1 VVFSMLDRIRNLAQ
15 FIKDKNHRGD
25 KFVLMLGAG
34 ASLASRIKPTRTLME
49 EIVDKYLH
57 SKEGSLEDR
66 FDRLW
71 TQSTREDR
79 QVMLEPYLSQT
90 PSEGFHQLADLIA
103 REYFDLIVTFNFD
116 RLLERALD
124 DAGFRDYRA
133 LIRGEMET
141 EVIAELVRAPKPRVK
156 ILKMHGSLESVNN
169 FLFSREEMLNYPSD
183 FESLIKEITGRDIII
198 CGYGFNDMAVM
209 RAFNTS
215 KDAGSIYFVNPGGPV
230 DNIKGFL
237 IARRSQD
244 KVIQGE
250 LGKFDPFVDALYQQL
265 VAPPAFAALVA
276 RQNLFKFLDHYQEDQ
291 KSWFVGRRK
300 LMRTLLKRIHDPAT
314 PVLYLSGKP
323 KVGKTSFVRAGLIPY
338 LDPAIYEC
346 IYVRC
351 RKATDPEP
359 QLRAELELRFAT
371 SLANLDWPGALS
383 HVVGLTPKR
392 ILVVLDQFERPCRA
406 AEGTSDQRTALLR
419 FVNPLVE
426 AANDR
431 LAVVFVGSGEPFWKL
446 IAHTS
451 THGRA
456 MEEIPV
462 LSPQRVSRI
471 LRYAAR
477 KGGVTVDPKM
487 ISMLCHEYQTS
498 LNGKSEAH
506 QFTLMHVQTICYYL
520 ARGFEQQWQGPDALP
535 ASLAAALDSIRDEV
549 SLLDVLDELPADERR
564 VIRSFL
570 KVICD
575 PTTNPR
581 KVIAFIRNHFPEV
594 KEDRFPEPI
603 V

>member
-1 VVFSMLDRIRNLAQ
+1 MLDRIRNLAQ
-15 FIKDKNHRGD
+15 FIKDKKDRGD
-25 KFVLMLGAG
+25 KYVLMLGAG
-34 ASLASRIKPTRTLME
+34 ASLTSGIKPTRSLME
-49 EIVDKYLH
+49 ELIDKYLH

-71 TQSTREDR
+71 TQSSKEDR
-79 QVMLEPYLSQT
+79 QVMLEPYLACA

-103 REYFDLIVTFNFD
+103 REYFDLIITFNFD

-124 DAGFRDYRA
+124 EASFRDYRT
-133 LIRGEMET
+133 LIRGEMPT
-141 EVIAELVRAPKPRVK
+141 EAIAALVSAPKPRVK
-156 ILKMHGSLESVNN
+156 ILKMHGSLESVNT

-215 KDAGSIYFVNPGGPV
+215 KDAGSIHFVNPTGAV

-244 KVIQGE
+244 KVVDGD
-250 LGKFDPFVDALYQQL
+250 LGKFDSFVDALYHQL
-265 VAPPAFAALVA
+265 SAPPEFAKAAA

-291 KSWFVGRRK
+291 KSWFVGRRR
-300 LMRTLLKRIHDPAT
+300 LMRKLLKQIHSAT
-314 PVLYLSGKP
+314 APVLYLSGKA

-338 LDPAIYEC
+338 IDSEQYEC
-346 IYVRC
+346 IYIRC
-351 RKATDPEP
+351 RKATGPES
-359 QLRAELELRFAT
+359 QLRAEFERRFAA
-371 SLANLDWPGALS
+371 SFSDLAWPAVLSSIGALTS
-383 HVVGLTPKR
+383 KR
-392 ILVVLDQFERPCRA
+392 VLLILDQFERPCRA
-406 AEGTSDQRTALLR
+406 AEDADDARAALLA
-419 FVNPLVE
+419 FVNPIVE
-426 AANDR
+426 RANDR
-431 LAVVFVGSGEPFWKL
+431 LGVIFVGSGEPFWKL
-446 IAHTS
+446 IAHAS
-451 THGRA
+451 PHSRS
-456 MEEIPV
+456 MEEIPA

-477 KGGVTVDPKM
+477 KGGVLVDPKM
-487 ISMLCHEYQTS
+487 IAMLCGEYQKS
-498 LNGKSEAH
+498 LNGKSEPH

-520 ARGFEQQWQGPDALP
+520 ARGFEQPWQGPDALP
-535 ASLAAALDSIRDEV
+535 PSLAAALDSIRDDA

-570 KVICD
+570 KLICD
-575 PTTNPR
+575 PTANPR
-581 KVIAFIRNHFPEV
+581 KVIAFIRNHFPDV